1 MAILIAVGA
10 AAPLAALGIS
20 PAFAA
25 ESAPADLTVYV
36 AADGSDDDPGT
47 IDQPF
52 ATIDAARDA
61 IAGSTSKANR
71 GSVVIRG
78 GEYTLNDAVVL
89 SGDENSWTTYS
100 AYPGEDVAITG
111 AHDLP
116 ADGWSRLTD
125 LPDEKVATPQMSSQ
139 SRVRDEVRDDVWVFD
154 LGAADVQPGMLYK
167 NGFNWVQQ
175 PFTPELS
182 VDGGLQT
189 IAEFP
194 NGDACETT
202 ETDCHL
208 WGTGEKWG
216 ADTPS
221 DLIQVDLDARFGLQ
235 DDWQTSG
242 TTPRAQFEDKKQTR
256 ADPNTW
262 GLEEMQKMTPS
273 IFAVGGRLAD
283 DQRFETWAP
292 EAVPEVHDAGTRGFD
307 QYADI
312 PVQADPAWIE
322 NIDNTRFETEGWLS
336 GYFGNNY
343 ADDMV
348 RILSWSDTTLFTKY
362 ASMYIPQDEWTKVKA
377 MNILSELDA
386 PGEYYIDRYNDNDML
401 YLIPEDGTI
410 DGHNISLSTFD
421 DNFFRLENTT
431 GVTISDIAMSD
442 SLTSGVQLLDANDT
456 LIDGVEIS
464 NVSIDA
470 VRFGETTESI
480 TAMPDYEAVRGGT
493 NNVVQNSFLHDL
505 GGGGVLL
512 GGGNRATLEPGNN
525 IARGNEIARF
535 SRLATYT
542 PAGYMYGVGNV
553 FEDNYV
559 HDAPHMAIQIMGNDM
574 RVVRNHFRDLVL
586 NAGDQGVIYTGRDY
600 TYLGNEVAYNF
611 FDGIGGE
618 NDAFYMDDGASGM
631 RFHHN
636 VVKDSHSGVYF
647 QSGHSNT
654 ANDNVYINVAQT
666 GHDRQYALDGEPG
679 LPVSNAWVVQ
689 SRFNAFLDVRE
700 GEKYSST
707 PETVATWHDHYT
719 TGEITYSDGRPV
731 LYPEIES
738 WYIPRDAATDEACTD
753 EHYAVEATNGCSRA
767 DVWENPDSLY
777 VPSRLAIDHSVVIG
791 GGDYRP
797 STAHFTEPDVDYT
810 TSTWSD
816 LMGTN
821 VIKPS
826 SVEEAGLDMS
836 TLQFSDT
843 GMVAEEFGADWVRTW
858 NALLAGE
865 EIPAPTPEPTEAP
878 TPEPTTEPT
887 VQPTEEPTAEPTVQ
901 PTATP
906 TEAPPAAPVEPSP
919 GANEPSAPSEDPSAL
934 SPTGGDA
941 APAIA
946 LVSVVM
952 ITLGLI
958 VASRMRARR
967 S

>member
-1 MAILIAVGA
+1 MTTRYRSRGMAVLVALGVT
-10 AAPLAALGIS
+10 APLAALGMPSAI
-20 PAFAA
+20 AA
-25 ESAPADLTVYV
+25 DRPDELTVYV
-36 AADGSDDDPGT
+36 ATDGSDNGPGT
-47 IDQPF
+47 IDEPF
-52 ATIDAARDA
+52 ATIGAARDA
-61 IAGSTSKANR
+61 LAGRTAADSR
-71 GSVVIRG
+71 GSVIIRG
-78 GEYTLNDAVVL
+78 GQYTLNDAIVL
-89 SGDENSWTTYS
+89 SGDENSWTSYS
-100 AYPGEDVAITG
+100 AYENENVTITG

-116 ADGWSRLTD
+116 VDGWSRLAD
-125 LPDEKVATPQMSSQ
+125 LGDEQLQTAQFSSQ
-139 SRVRDEVRDDVWVFD
+139 TRVRDEVRDDVWVFD
-154 LGAADVQPGMLYK
+154 LGAADVQPGTLYK

-189 IAEFP
+189 IAQFP
-194 NGDACETT
+194 NSDACETIET
-202 ETDCHL
+202 ECHL

-216 ADTPS
+216 AETQN
-221 DLIQVDLDARFGLQ
+221 DLIQVDLDERFGLQ

-256 ADPNTW
+256 ESPDTW
-262 GLEEMQKMTPS
+262 SLAEMQKMTPS
-273 IFAVGGRLAD
+273 IFTAGGRLAD
-283 DQRFETWAP
+283 DRRYETWAP
-292 EAVPEVHDAGTRGFD
+292 EATPTVHDWGTRGFD
-307 QYADI
+307 EYADV
-312 PVQADPAWIE
+312 PVQADPEWIE
-322 NIDNTRFETEGWLS
+322 DIDNTMYETEGWLS

-343 ADDMV
+343 ANDMV
-348 RILSWSDTTLFTKY
+348 RILSWSDTSLFTKY
-362 ASMYIPQDEWTKVKA
+362 PSMYIPQDEWTKVKA

-386 PGEYYIDRYNDNDML
+386 PGEYYIDRYNGNDML
-401 YLIPEDGTI
+401 YLLPEDGTI
-410 DGHNISLSTFD
+410 EGHDISLSTFG

-431 GVTISDIAMSD
+431 GVTISDITMTD
-442 SLTSGVQLLDANDT
+442 SLTSGVQLLDSHDT

-464 NVSIDA
+464 NVSMDA
-470 VRFGETTESI
+470 IRVGETTESI
-480 TAMPDYEAVRGGT
+480 TAMPDYEGVRGGT
-493 NNVVQNSFLHDL
+493 NNIVQNSYLHDL

-512 GGGNRATLEPGNN
+512 AGGDRETLEPGGN

-553 FEDNYV
+553 FENNYV
-559 HDAPHMAIQIMGNDM
+559 HDAPHMAVQIMGNDM
-574 RVVRNHFRDLVL
+574 RIMRNHFQDLVL

-600 TYLGNEVAYNF
+600 TYLGNEVAYNL

-654 ANDNVYINVAQT
+654 ANDNVYINVGQT

-689 SRFNAFLDVRE
+689 SRYNTFLDVRE

-707 PETVATWHDHYT
+707 PEIVETWRDHYT
-719 TGEITYSDGRPV
+719 SGESTYSDGQPV

-738 WYIPRDAATDEACTD
+738 WYIPRDAATGEACTD
-753 EHYAVEATNGCSRA
+753 EHYAVDATNGCSRA

-777 VPSRLAIDHSVVIG
+777 VPSRIEIDHSVVIG
-791 GGDYRP
+791 GGDYSP
-797 STAHFTEPDVDYT
+797 STAHFTEPDAEYT

-816 LMGTN
+816 LVGTN
-821 VIKPS
+821 VVKPS

-843 GMVAEEFGADWVRTW
+843 GMVADAFGADWVRTW
-858 NALLAGE
+858 NALLSGE
-865 EIPAPTPEPTEAP
+865 EVPEPT
-878 TPEPTTEPT
+878 
-887 VQPTEEPTAEPTVQ
+887 

-906 TEAPPAAPVEPSP
+906 TPEPSE
-919 GANEPSAPSEDPSAL
+919 EPTAAPSEEPTAAPSEAPAAGPAQDPSETPTTAPAPTEEPGAL
-934 SPTGGDA
+934 SPTGGQITTG
-941 APAIA
+941 IA
-946 LVSVVM
+946 LAAAAM
-952 ITLGLI
+952 IALGL
-958 VASRMRARR
+958 VVWSRIRTRRA
-967 S
+967 